1 MFVFGFTKFRIKVT
15 GFEPMALCTQ
25 NSRANQTALHFVSPQ
40 LIPMKTPS
48 HYAMNGICV
57 DEHQNQPLASNLFGP
72 ELALTFFPSF
82 AMLR

>member
-1 MFVFGFTKFRIKVT
+1 
-15 GFEPMALCTQ
+15 
-25 NSRANQTALHFVSPQ
+25 
-40 LIPMKTPS
+40 MKTPS

-57 DEHQNQPLASNLFGP
+57 DEHQNQPLASHLFGP